1 MVNNNNDNNNSL
13 SLSLLLSL
21 SQDLPVDV
29 SKWTVSDVT
38 KFFEP
43 KPDCLPIMPLLEDQE
58 IDGQALLLLSQDTMV
73 KCLGIKL
80 GPALK
85 VTKDCIE
92 ELICFDLLSLSLS
105 DHGSCGAV
113 KAAASYSY
121 IVGVKLAIRKLYHT
135 HIHTCRE
142 RKRETFS
149 HFLLHIPHS
158 PYVPIHTCNYNI
170 IIIFNSKK
178 SLKTNNYKMK
188 MINNLKGK
196 IESFFSYCHFFLD
209 L

>member
-1 MVNNNNDNNNSL
+1 MIIIIV
-13 SLSLLLSL
+13 SL

-85 VTKDCIE
+85 VKKDCIE

-105 DHGSCGAV
+105 QIMAHVEQLKQQQAT
-113 KAAASYSY
+113 
-121 IVGVKLAIRKLYHT
+121 HT
-135 HIHTCRE
+135 
-142 RKRETFS
+142 
-149 HFLLHIPHS
+149 
-158 PYVPIHTCNYNI
+158 
-170 IIIFNSKK
+170 
-178 SLKTNNYKMK
+178 
-188 MINNLKGK
+188 
-196 IESFFSYCHFFLD
+196 
-209 L
+209 